1 MAKQPPSTES
11 SEAIRAKIMEYVR
24 MYPDGIWPPEVS
36 REVNLLEGRLTD
48 AKGREALERIKAK
61 LAASR

>member
-1 MAKQPPSTES
+1 MRELVMK
-11 SEAIRAKIMEYVR
+11 
-24 MYPDGIWPPEVS
+24 YPDGIWPPEVS